1 MSIENGNLSMF
12 SLGNGRFE
20 GISHSL
26 ERVKN
31 HISFEKVFLFTLFHK
46 AT

>member
-1 MSIENGNLSMF
+1 ML
-12 SLGNGRFE
+12 SLGKGRFE

-31 HISFEKVFLFTLFHK
+31 HISFEKVFCLLCFTKLLK
-46 AT
+46 DEGVVPN